1 MKVDRDT
8 VRVVVPPVLAL
19 GLVVLLVHPTE
30 ALAPTAP
37 INPASV
43 SVSAGR

>member
-1 MKVDRDT
+1 MRIDRDT

-19 GLVVLLVHPTE
+19 GLVALLVHPVD
-30 ALAPTAP
+30 ALAPAQAP
-37 INPASV
+37 VAPV